1 MTRPGNWLT
10 SFALAATAALASADE
25 TVDRNAVMALEKEWS
40 AASVKRD
47 PAVIEGILADDF
59 VGFDGRG
66 FRSDKAAEL
75 QEAAPPV
82 PGASPSPLTLV
93 GEELSDLEVR
103 VFGTAAVLTAL
114 NTARF
119 KTQTGETTV
128 RYRRTTVWAKRG
140 GKWQCVSFHAS
151 RLLEPPKS

>member
-10 SFALAATAALASADE
+10 RFALAATTALASADE
-25 TVDRNAVMALEKEWS
+25 TADRNAVMVLERAWS
-40 AASVKRD
+40 AASVKHD
-47 PAVIEGILADDF
+47 LAAIEGILADDF

-75 QEAAPPV
+75 KEAASPV
-82 PGASPSPLTLV
+82 PGASAAPMALLS
-93 GEELSDLEVR
+93 EELSDLEVR

-114 NTARF
+114 NTAKF
-119 KTQTGETTV
+119 KTPAGETTV

-151 RLLEPPKS
+151 RLMEPPKP